1 MRVANRKE
9 VGVHRAWLIAACVF
23 LMPALASDAQQCEKP
38 ARGAQMD
45 DKATTVDA
53 KNVLGTPLVQCGCS
67 PMTGFY
73 RDGYCRT
80 ETRDVGRH
88 TVCAIVTDEFLDFT
102 RGRGNDLSTPA
113 PQFRFPGLK
122 AGDRWCLCVSRWKEA
137 YDAGYAPPVVL
148 EATHEL
154 ALQTV
159 TIEEL
164 RSKELQ

>member
-1 MRVANRKE
+1 MPS
-9 VGVHRAWLIAACVF
+9 AWLFATCVF
-23 LMPALASDAQQCEKP
+23 LIPALASDAQQCEKP
-38 ARGAQMD
+38 AKGAQMN
-45 DKATTVDA
+45 DKATTVDV

-88 TVCAIVTDEFLDFT
+88 TVCAIVTGEFLEFT

-113 PQFRFPGLK
+113 PQFGFPGLK

-137 YDAGYAPPVVL
+137 YDAGVAPPVIL
-148 EATHEL
+148 EATHEQ